1 MGKHMQFDT
10 TSFRARYRAQ
20 INPRY
25 NAWLHGGFVLLFG
38 ALCIGFLWSRAE
50 NVQPW
55 EWLAVPLALIL
66 QNWGEYMVHRHL
78 GHFKHRFS
86 KMFYQRHTGDHHSFF
101 AYGQMSYERA
111 QDWRVILFPA
121 WLIVVFAAANL
132 ASYWVLSHWNTN
144 VAALFSGSMLLGYL
158 AYEILHACEHLPEQ
172 HPISKLPWVRHMR
185 RLHELHH
192 ARDLMQTFNF
202 NVVFPLWDWIYG
214 TLYWE
219 NEGHIE
225 DRKKM
230 TSMQHHIDIR
240 RSPEQVLGYLST
252 PTRWHEW
259 HHYPVAIKGPSGS
272 LPAGA
277 EFAYTGGRAGHL
289 LWDVIE
295 YVPGHRWQA
304 RARGR
309 YGLMM
314 FVTYECKPMGTMTRF
329 TRTLEYRFSHLI
341 GRLANHLFLR
351 KRIEKDSADLLD
363 NLSTVAEKVIPASSA
378 SSPR

>member
-1 MGKHMQFDT
+1 
-10 TSFRARYRAQ
+10 
-20 INPRY
+20 
-25 NAWLHGGFVLLFG
+25 
-38 ALCIGFLWSRAE
+38 
-50 NVQPW
+50 
-55 EWLAVPLALIL
+55 
-66 QNWGEYMVHRHL
+66 
-78 GHFKHRFS
+78 
-86 KMFYQRHTGDHHSFF
+86 
-101 AYGQMSYERA
+101 
-111 QDWRVILFPA
+111 
-121 WLIVVFAAANL
+121 
-132 ASYWVLSHWNTN
+132 
-144 VAALFSGSMLLGYL
+144 
-158 AYEILHACEHLPEQ
+158 
-172 HPISKLPWVRHMR
+172 
-185 RLHELHH
+185 
-192 ARDLMQTFNF
+192 
-202 NVVFPLWDWIYG
+202 
-214 TLYWE
+214 
-219 NEGHIE
+219 
-225 DRKKM
+225 M